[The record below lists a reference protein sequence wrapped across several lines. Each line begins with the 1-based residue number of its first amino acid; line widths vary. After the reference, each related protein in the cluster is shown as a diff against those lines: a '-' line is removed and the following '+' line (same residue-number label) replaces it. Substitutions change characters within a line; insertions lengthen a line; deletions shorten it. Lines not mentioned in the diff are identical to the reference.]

1 MLSLSIGGPFGLVLL
16 LAGGPI
22 GCTRTQP
29 TDTAVDS
36 DSDVDTDVD
45 TDSDPP
51 GACPLEVV
59 ECPSNAVPVSGEGTY
74 TRVDRGGWFCLSPLT
89 LAEGCDAYIPTY
101 AEPGC
106 PPIDWEGYGSW
117 RRNEFTFYGRLIVKY
132 DKEFRLDGDLV
143 YYWAIYEDG
152 QPIQLTLDRY
162 DSEALWCCDDGQGG
176 SAVQLLFGD
185 ATVTYP
191 CAAEL

>member
-36 DSDVDTDVD
+36 DSDVDTD
-45 TDSDPP
+45 SDPP
-51 GACPLEVV
+51 GACPLDVDV
-59 ECPSNAVPVSGEGTY
+59 CPSNAVPVAGEGTY
-74 TRVDRGGWFCLSPLT
+74 TRVDGGGFFCLSPLT

-106 PPIDWEGYGSW
+106 PPIDWEGLADWRKTETSLGRGYVQYG
-117 RRNEFTFYGRLIVKY
+117 
-132 DKEFRLDGDLV
+132 KEVWLDGDRVDL
-143 YYWAIYEDG
+143 WLKYEDG
-152 QPIQLTLDRY
+152 SPTLLTLDRY
-162 DSEALWCCDDGQGG
+162 CSEALWCCDDGQGG

-185 ATVTYP
+185 ATLVYP

>member
-1 MLSLSIGGPFGLVLL
+1 MSVSGLVLL

-36 DSDVDTDVD
+36 DVDTDVD

-51 GACPLEVV
+51 GACPLDVDV
-59 ECPSNAVPVSGEGTY
+59 CPSNAVPVVGEGTY
-74 TRVDRGGWFCLSPLT
+74 TRVDGGGFFCLSPLT

-106 PPIDWEGYGSW
+106 PPIDWEGFFSW
-117 RRNEFTFYGRLIVKY
+117 DISRYTMYGRDVVERQI
-132 DKEFRLDGDLV
+132 EFRYDGDLV
-143 YYWAIYEDG
+143 AVWLTYESG
-152 QPIQLTLDRY
+152 VPTLLTLDRY
-162 DSEALWCCDDGQGG
+162 CSEALWCCDDGQGG

-185 ATVTYP
+185 ATLIYP